1 MTCIAIDDEPKAL
14 DILGL
19 FISRISFLDLKG
31 KFRDPIQGMDYII
44 KDKPDLIFLDINM
57 PELSGLQLL
66 KTLANPPLVIL
77 TTAYSEHALTGY
89 ELNVVDY
96 LLKPFEFE
104 RFLKAVMKSKELF
117 ELKKESQKRWKK
129 PVRRH
134 EDVIYLRSGTKTYR
148 IKTDSI
154 LYIEGMGN
162 YVTFYLND
170 RKIVTYLSIQEVLK
184 LLPEDIFYRIH
195 KSYIIS
201 LKHIDVI
208 ENHRVLIKN
217 NSIPIGQTYREN
229 FTKLIR
235 EK

>member
-1 MTCIAIDDEPKAL
+1 MTCIAIDDEPRAL
-14 DILGL
+14 DILEL
-19 FISRISFLDLKG
+19 FIAKIPFLEFQG
-31 KFRDPIQGMDYII
+31 RFRDPIQGLDFIH
-44 KDKPDLIFLDINM
+44 KNKPDLVFLDISM

-66 KTLANPPLVIL
+66 KTLTSPPLVIL
-77 TTAYSEHALTGY
+77 TTAYSEHALAGY

-129 PVRRH
+129 PVRRQ
-134 EDVIYLRSGTKTYR
+134 EDVIYLKSGTKTHR

-162 YVTFYLND
+162 YVTFYLPD
-170 RKIVTYLSIQEVLK
+170 KKIVTYMSIQEVLN

-195 KSYIIS
+195 KSYIVS
-201 LKHIDVI
+201 MKHIDVI

-217 NSIPIGQTYREN
+217 NPIPIGLTYREY
-229 FTKLIR
+229 FSKIIR
-235 EK
+235 DK

>member
-14 DILGL
+14 DILEP

-31 KFRDPIQGMDYII
+31 KFRDPIPGMDSII

-117 ELKKESQKRWKK
+117 ELKRESLRLLKK

-134 EDVIYLRSGTKTYR
+134 EDVIYLKSGTKTFR
-148 IKTDSI
+148 VKTDSI

-162 YVTFYLND
+162 YVTFYLLD
-170 RKIVTYLSIQEVLK
+170 KKIISYMSIQEVFN

-195 KSYIIS
+195 KSYIVSI
-201 LKHIDVI
+201 KHIDVI
-208 ENHRVLIKN
+208 ENHRVLIRN

-229 FTKLIR
+229 FTKAIR

>member
-14 DILGL
+14 DILEL
-19 FISRISFLDLKG
+19 FISKISFLELHG
-31 KFRDPIQGMDYII
+31 KFRDPIQGMDFII

-89 ELNVVDY
+89 ELNIVDY

-117 ELKKESQKRWKK
+117 ELKKESQRLWKK
-129 PVRRH
+129 PLRRH
-134 EDVIYLRSGTKTYR
+134 EDVIYLKSGIKTFR
-148 IKTDSI
+148 VKTDSI

-162 YVTFYLND
+162 YVTFYFPD
-170 RKIVTYLSIQEVLK
+170 KKIITYMSFQEAFN

-195 KSYIIS
+195 KSYIVS

-208 ENHRVLIKN
+208 ENHRVLIRN

-229 FTKLIR
+229 FKKVIR
-235 EK
+235 KK

>member
-14 DILGL
+14 DILEL
-19 FISRISFLDLKG
+19 FISKISFLDLSG
-31 KFRDPIQGMDYII
+31 KFRDPIQGMDLIV
-44 KDKPDLIFLDINM
+44 KNRPDLIFLDINM

-66 KTLANPPLVIL
+66 KTLTNPPLVIL

-89 ELNVVDY
+89 ELDVVDY

-104 RFLKAVMKSKELF
+104 RFLKAVMKANELF
-117 ELKKESQKRWKK
+117 ELKKES
-129 PVRRH
+129 RRH
-134 EDVIYLRSGTKTYR
+134 LQKPGRRYENVILLKSGTKTYR
-148 IKTDSI
+148 VKTDSI

-162 YVTFYLND
+162 YVTFYLSD
-170 RKIVTYLSIQEVLK
+170 KKIVTYMSIQEVLN
-184 LLPEDIFYRIH
+184 LLPGEVFCRIH
-195 KSYIIS
+195 KSYIVS

-208 ENHRVLIKN
+208 EKHRVLIKN

-229 FTKLIR
+229 FTKVIR

>member
-1 MTCIAIDDEPKAL
+1 MTCIAIDDEPNAL
-14 DILGL
+14 DILEL
-19 FISRISFLDLKG
+19 FISKISFLELRG
-31 KFRDPIQGMDYII
+31 KFRDPIEGMDFIVI
-44 KDKPDLIFLDINM
+44 AKPDLIFLDINM

-66 KTLANPPLVIL
+66 KTLANPPMVIL

-117 ELKKESQKRWKK
+117 ELKKESLRSWKK
-129 PVRRH
+129 SVRRH
-134 EDVIYLRSGTKTYR
+134 EDVIYLKDGTKTFR
-148 IKTDSI
+148 VRTDSI

-162 YVTFYLND
+162 YVTFYMHD
-170 RKIVTYLSIQEVLK
+170 RKIVSYMSIRDVLK
-184 LLPEDIFYRIH
+184 VLPGDIFYRIH
-195 KSYIIS
+195 KSYIVS
-201 LKHIDVI
+201 LKHIDII
-208 ENHRVLIKN
+208 EKHRVLIKN

-229 FTKLIR
+229 FTKVIR

>member
-14 DILGL
+14 DILEL
-19 FISRISFLDLKG
+19 FISKISFLDLKG
-31 KFRDPIQGMDYII
+31 KFRDPIKGMEYIL

-57 PELSGLQLL
+57 PELSGMQLL
-66 KTLANPPLVIL
+66 RTLANPPLVIL
-77 TTAYSEHALTGY
+77 TTAYSEYALTGY

-104 RFLKAVMKSKELF
+104 RFLKAVMKSKELY
-117 ELKKESQKRWKK
+117 ELKRESQRHLKK

-134 EDVIYLRSGTKTYR
+134 EDVIYLKSGTKTFR

-154 LYIEGMGN
+154 LYIEGLGN
-162 YVTFYLND
+162 YVTFYLHD
-170 RKIVTYLSIQEVLK
+170 KKIVTYLSIQEVLN
-184 LLPEDIFYRIH
+184 LLPEDIFIRLH
-195 KSYIIS
+195 KSYIVS

-229 FTKLIR
+229 FTKVIR